1 VVDRIDARLKEFT
14 TATINLVLCDQNGIG
29 NKAEIT
35 KKYEDARTQLSEEI
49 QRLRAE
55 VERLTTENTGLQ
67 SDLER
72 ACQLINAALD
82 DYRGAVATTMERA
95 AQIVDD
101 MPARSNYAIYDA
113 IAAAIRAEA
122 SKKGGEG

>member
-1 VVDRIDARLKEFT
+1 MGDELDALLSHYFELGVAEGAQGRSHDTEAGEAQATLDLIRLH
-14 TATINLVLCDQNGIG
+14 
-29 NKAEIT
+29 
-35 KKYEDARTQLSEEI
+35 
-49 QRLRAE
+49 
-55 VERLTTENTGLQ
+55 VERAIT
-67 SDLER
+67 S
-72 ACQLINAALD
+72 
-82 DYRGAVATTMERA
+82 ATAKAMERA